1 MYSAFVFFCVLATA
15 QTDVWPLIG
24 ILVHVAPWAE
34 CLSQSLQKF
43 GDTVKALIANSE
55 CPCQKKIGQ
64 DFWYIV
70 YRIWLQIYI
79 ARRSKLQFC
88 LIGSWSSYSCH
99 SSTLRFMTFQD
110 HPMYRYPMLILQSLW
125 LYSDLLRFLMN

>member
-55 CPCQKKIGQ
+55 CPCQKKNWPR
-64 DFWYIV
+64 FLV
-70 YRIWLQIYI
+70 YSI
-79 ARRSKLQFC
+79 
-88 LIGSWSSYSCH
+88 SYMTANLH
-99 SSTLRFMTFQD
+99 SS
-110 HPMYRYPMLILQSLW
+110 
-125 LYSDLLRFLMN
+125 